1 MPHPSSVVYL
11 PISWHHFLSSICVFE
26 SYLCLELGC
35 AWHAA
40 SQLHRNS
47 IYLLNNT
54 IYNYCCFSVFVVA
67 STLQQRCWRT
77 FTMYILPKIN
87 WFLVLDY
94 GLFWQVHSTCTTVK
108 RITFV
113 GSDGRK
119 KGQYPRTLTSLIG
132 KSVTFVGLCSSWKK
146 LDERWVP
153 SISYGVVVDNAFLK
167 KTTRSTST
175 AVVADVHASVP
186 ALHLVE
192 WRQH

>member
-11 PISWHHFLSSICVFE
+11 PISWQHFLSSISVFE

-77 FTMYILPKIN
+77 FTMYILLKIN

-94 GLFWQVHSTCTTVK
+94 GLFWQVHSTCTTAK

-113 GSDGRK
+113 GPDGRK

-132 KSVTFVGLCSSWKK
+132 KSVTFVGTFHQLRC
-146 LDERWVP
+146 
-153 SISYGVVVDNAFLK
+153 GG
-167 KTTRSTST
+167 
-175 AVVADVHASVP
+175 
-186 ALHLVE
+186 
-192 WRQH
+192 